1 MAAIRTG
8 DASLETR
15 KGGTLHMRRPFYLTA
30 LENGDFGEDHIHD
43 AERFAKALLAARQLW
58 AEVNRNGRRYSE
70 KPYDGPKNRL
80 ARRRQGGGQ

>member
-8 DASLETR
+8 GVPPITR

-58 AEVNRNGRRYSE
+58 ADVNRNGRRYSE

-80 ARRRQGGGQ
+80 ARPRQGGAR